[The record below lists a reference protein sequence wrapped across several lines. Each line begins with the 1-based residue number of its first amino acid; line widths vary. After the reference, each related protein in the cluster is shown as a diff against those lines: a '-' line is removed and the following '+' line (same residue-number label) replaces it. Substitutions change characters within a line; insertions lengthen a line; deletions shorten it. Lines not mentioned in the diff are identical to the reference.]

1 MYFLTDDEEID
12 NSSSVIV
19 THYLGLT
26 VDESQ
31 QLRKEM
37 RNNGAKFKVT
47 KNRLTKLALQQTQ
60 FKDISDFMIRY
71 NEMLTNHG
79 NDFQHGEKD
88 SRLNYTGRFNG

>member
-1 MYFLTDDEEID
+1 MKRSEKKDFVQNLKEEID

-37 RNNGAKFKVT
+37 FP
-47 KNRLTKLALQQTQ
+47 LAA
-60 FKDISDFMIRY
+60 
-71 NEMLTNHG
+71 
-79 NDFQHGEKD
+79 
-88 SRLNYTGRFNG
+88 